1 MYRTKIE
8 LRCLLRALIP
18 MLEDSPGSWF
28 RKLVTLTLLLVWVV
42 LTMDL
47 TPTEPDQ
54 WVMYAL
60 TALLFLII
68 GRMWDLQLE
77 KFDIP
82 GLSIS
87 TSASDDDED

>member
-1 MYRTKIE
+1 
-8 LRCLLRALIP
+8 
-18 MLEDSPGSWF
+18 MLEDPPRSWF

-42 LTMDL
+42 LTTGL

-77 KFDIP
+77 KLDIP

-87 TSASDDDED
+87 TSTSNDDED

>member
-47 TPTEPDQ
+47 TSTEPDQ

-87 TSASDDDED
+87 TSTSDDDED